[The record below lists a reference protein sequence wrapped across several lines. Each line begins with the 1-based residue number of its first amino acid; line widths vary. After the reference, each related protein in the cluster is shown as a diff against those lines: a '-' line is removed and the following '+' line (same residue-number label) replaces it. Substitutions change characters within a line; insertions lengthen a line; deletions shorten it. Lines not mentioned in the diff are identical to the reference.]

1 MTSTIVNHNNGRVFA
16 YVRCSAKDQ
25 NEARQMIAMEEAG
38 VPSKNIFVEKQS
50 GKDFNR
56 PVYQRLIKKL
66 KPADVIVIKSIDR
79 LGRNYTEI
87 QEQWRL
93 ITNVKDADII
103 VLDMPLLN
111 TTNNEQDLTGKFIS
125 GLVLQILSYVAEVE
139 RENIHQRQME
149 GIAAA
154 RARGVR
160 FGKEA
165 MPLPDNFEEVRM
177 KYLNKEISCRTAAKM
192 LGVAHSTFLK
202 WMKQKDEE
210 LLS

>member
-1 MTSTIVNHNNGRVFA
+1 MTNTIVNHNNGRVFA

-38 VPSKNIFVEKQS
+38 VPAGNIFVEKQS

-56 PVYQRLIKKL
+56 PVYQRLVRKL

-93 ITNVKDADII
+93 ITSVKDADII

-154 RARGVR
+154 KARGVQ
-160 FGKEA
+160 FGREA
-165 MPLPDNFEEVRM
+165 LPLPDGFDEI
-177 KYLNKEISCRTAAKM
+177 KAAYLNKEISCRAAAKR

-202 WMKQKDEE
+202 WVKQTEDE